1 MRNFQSHELK
11 VWCCFSLIWR
21 QIWKADFWWGL
32 KHTTRAILW
41 VRSVFRHLSSH
52 VQWKYLNY
60 FCPLNLSNYIGCD
73 FDNRNFSLIE
83 PLLYSVSWKSAKT
96 NIDSKF
102 WILTC
107 RKSLFWNKSNPQQVL
122 FSSTISGR
130 SNFLIHF
137 LGIIPKEGSAGQVW
151 DSWTSQNVLF
161 SLKIF
166 LQRKVTKQFLNV
178 PKGGHCFRNN
188 SLKKK
193 NNFFFSPSSYQIC

>member
-1 MRNFQSHELK
+1 MEDSNQL
-11 VWCCFSLIWR
+11 VYVL
-21 QIWKADFWWGL
+21 L
-32 KHTTRAILW
+32 KHEKLSIPWVKSMVLLFFDLATNISDEVFKHTSRAILW

-60 FCPLNLSNYIGCD
+60 FCPLNLSNYISCD

-166 LQRKVTKQFLNV
+166 LQQKVTKQFLNV

-188 SLKKK
+188 S
-193 NNFFFSPSSYQIC
+193 